1 MVVAV
6 RHIASEVVDAGC
18 QDGEDVGYVLVKG
31 SATSPLPFTTKV
43 FMTSMALLRGPYA
56 HF

>member
-18 QDGEDVGYVLVKG
+18 QDGEVVGYVLVKG
-31 SATSPLPFTTKV
+31 SATSPLPFTTNV
-43 FMTSMALLRGPYA
+43 FMAAMVRLRGPYA